1 MFEGHHYQNA
11 YICADIAAAIA
22 EFRNRADIG
31 EVRIFDIEQILQMPN
46 GAKKLATRLA
56 FIWIGDLQY
65 ELIQVVEDE
74 TGVYSGY
81 TSNGGIMH
89 FHHIC
94 MRVEGEWDAFRARIA
109 AQNFPV
115 VLERAI
121 EGDELKYLYIDA
133 RAMCGHFL
141 EYCWMTDARWDMMR
155 AM

>member
-1 MFEGHHYQNA
+1 MFEGQHYQNA
-11 YICADIAAAIA
+11 YITPDIEAAIA
-22 EFRNRADIG
+22 SFAARAPIG
-31 EVRIFDIEQILQMPN
+31 DVRIFDIAQTLQLPS

-56 FIWIGDLQY
+56 FIWIDNLQY

-94 MRVEGEWDAFRARIA
+94 MRVSGDWDSFRARIA

-121 EGDELKYLYIDA
+121 AGDELKYLYIDA
-133 RAMCGHFL
+133 REMCGHYI